1 MALETVPLHLG
12 IFLDFE
18 GLQNEKYRMEKR
30 LPCHKTQ

>member
-18 GLQNEKYRMEKR
+18 RLKNDNQYYQNR
-30 LPCHKTQ
+30 